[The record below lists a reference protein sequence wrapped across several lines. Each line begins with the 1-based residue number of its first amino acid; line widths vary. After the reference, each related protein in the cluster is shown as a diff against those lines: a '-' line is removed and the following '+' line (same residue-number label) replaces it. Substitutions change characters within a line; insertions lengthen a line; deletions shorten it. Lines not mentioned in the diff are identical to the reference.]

1 MRTLKVVYPDVLD
14 VGCFSH
20 VLDLAGKQHQ
30 TWMSL
35 PSIGSPSSPTVP
47 KPKLPGRPPLAYQF
61 VPALKLDG
69 GPMVS
74 DRTGAQFVWKH

>member
-20 VLDLAGKQHQ
+20 VLNLAGKKFKHQ

-35 PSIGSPSSPTVP
+35 PSFGFPSSPTVP
-47 KPKLPGRPPLAYQF
+47 KPILPGRPPLAYQF

-69 GPMVS
+69 GP
-74 DRTGAQFVWKH
+74 GGK